1 VKYRVSCLDKYVTA
15 IEEAFRSKIKSK
27 DILTLIKEKGFVG
40 SDSLLRM
47 HLSKIKK
54 QINNSNSANI
64 ISRKLYKREKIEK
77 LFWKH
82 YDQLSIKDKDSK
94 NEIINISVDLSKIY
108 QSIQSY
114 RAIFDEKTTECLINR
129 IKNNINIEI
138 PALSKFAQSLKKDFS
153 AVSNSLIYDYTN
165 GLLEGQVN
173 RLKTI
178 KRMMYGRAKF
188 DLLKQRVL
196 YQF

>member
-1 VKYRVSCLDKYVTA
+1 MKYRVSCLDKYVTA